1 VVSPIGEARFLRLLA
16 QSRPF
21 DEDEL
26 RRLSPMLVL
35 SPHQD
40 DETLGAGGLIATAAA
55 LGFAPRVA
63 YLTDGSASHRGSPYW
78 TRERLARL
86 RAEEAIAA
94 LGDLGVPPDDILFL
108 GWRDAAPHPAGSIE
122 RDNTVTALKRW
133 TADRPPASVWSTWT
147 GEAHCDHLAT
157 AQVAAALR
165 ASLDP
170 RPAGF
175 AYVVWGWNEEGL
187 EEAADPRS
195 LSCPATVEVRTRALS
210 RHASQTTDV
219 ISDAPESFRLPPE
232 VAAVTS
238 RTSEVFLEL
247 P

>member
-1 VVSPIGEARFLRLLA
+1 MVTAVGEARFQRLLA
-16 QSRPF
+16 RSRPF
-21 DEDEL
+21 DEADL
-26 RRLSPMLVL
+26 RRLSPLLIV

-40 DETLGAGGLIATAAA
+40 DETLGAGGLIATASA
-55 LGFAPRVA
+55 LGLRPRVA
-63 YLTDGSASHRGSPYW
+63 YLTDGGASHRGSSYW

-108 GWRDAAPHPAGSIE
+108 GWRDAQPHPLGSIE

-133 TADRPPASVWSTWT
+133 TADRAPASVWSTWA

-157 AQVAAALR
+157 AQVAEAFR
-165 ASLDP
+165 ASSDP

-187 EEAADPRS
+187 ENAGDPRS
-195 LSCPATVEVRTRALS
+195 LACPATVELRVRALA
-210 RHASQTTDV
+210 RHASQTTDL
-219 ISDAPESFRLPPE
+219 IADAPQAFRLPAD

-238 RTSEVFLEL
+238 RTSEVFFGL